1 MYWYEDKASKHP
13 VVLSTRVRFARNL
26 KDTPF
31 PSRLNAEGRKKICE
45 KVQAAF
51 SGYRFCDF
59 EKLGDTERSAY
70 GETHLCSMDFAKAD
84 PVGRGLLIN
93 EDNSVFIMIN
103 EEDHLRIQA
112 IVSGFDPQKALEA
125 ANSADSLFLN
135 GCTAAFDPKL
145 GFLTACPTN
154 LGCAMRV
161 SCMVHLPALTMAKK
175 LPSLVKATDQL
186 GFTLR
191 GAFGEGSSPL
201 GSIYQISNKSS
212 FDRSEE
218 QIVEAT
224 KKLIE
229 QITQSELQ
237 CRKTLYESAP
247 VILEDRIYR
256 SLGTLKYQR
265 RISYSE
271 FIEKWSDLRL
281 GASLELQDL
290 PSNDVLD
297 RLLVELMQARLC
309 LEDMRC
315 TDPETRDAL
324 RADKLRRAL

>member
-26 KDTPF
+26 KDVPF
-31 PSRLNAEGRKKICE
+31 PSRLDAEGRKKVSQ
-45 KVQAAF
+45 KLQAAF
-51 SGYRFCDF
+51 EGYRFFDF
-59 EKLGDTERSAY
+59 EKLSDFEKLAY
-70 GETHLCSMDFAKAD
+70 GETHLCSMEFAKAD
-84 PVGRGLLIN
+84 SSGRGLLVN
-93 EDNSVFIMIN
+93 EDNSVFIMVN

-112 IVSGFDPQKALEA
+112 IVSGFDTQKALEA
-125 ANSADSLFLN
+125 ANKADELFLKE
-135 GCTAAFDPKL
+135 CSAAFSPKY

-175 LPSLVKATDQL
+175 LPALIKATDQL

-212 FDRSEE
+212 FNRSEE
-218 QIVEAT
+218 EIAEAT

-229 QITQSELQ
+229 EISQSELS
-237 CRKTLYESAP
+237 CRKSLYQDSP
-247 VILEDRIYR
+247 LVLEDKIYR
-256 SLGTLKYQR
+256 SLGILKYQR

-281 GASLELQDL
+281 GFSLDL
-290 PSNDVLD
+290 KGLPRNDVLD

-315 TDPETRDAL
+315 TDPDTRDSV
-324 RADKLRRAL
+324 RSEKLRRAL